1 LAHSL
6 DDLVKQ
12 GKVLYLGVSDT
23 PAWIVSQFNQYAKD
37 HGLRPFSVYQGRW
50 SAADRDFEREVI
62 PMARTLGLALAPWGA
77 LGGGRF
83 KTEEQIEELK
93 IRNEQSRKPLMPRAD
108 GGAADRR
115 ITKVLDKIA
124 KAKGKNTGVTGIALA
139 YVMHKA
145 PDVFPIIG
153 GRKIQHLKENIA
165 ALNVRLTD
173 EEIKEIEDA
182 GPDFSM
188 GFPHD
193 FLGGGKGAQS
203 SADVLMLKLSGHID
217 FHEIRKVSAVL
228 RILLTRV
235 ANPSISIDATG
246 STASLRK
253 EFECFITNWR

>member
-1 LAHSL
+1 MAHSL

-12 GKVLYLGVSDT
+12 GKVLYLAVSDT
-23 PAWIVSQFNQYAKD
+23 PAWVVSQFNQYAKD
-37 HGLRPFSVYQGRW
+37 HGLRPFSIYQGRW
-50 SAADRDFEREVI
+50 SAAERDFEREII

-93 IRNEQSRKPLMPRAD
+93 KRNERGRQPFMAPSD

-124 KAKGKNTGVTGIALA
+124 KAKGGDTGVTGIALA

-145 PDVFPIIG
+145 PDVFPIVG

-165 ALNVRLTD
+165 ALKIRLTD

-182 GPDFSM
+182 GHDFTV
-188 GFPHD
+188 GFPHS
-193 FLGGGKGAQS
+193 FLGGGDKKPVQGPG
-203 SADVLMLKLSGHID
+203 DVAMLKRTGAID
-217 FHEIRKVSAVL
+217 VAEIRKVFALFCV
-228 RILLTRV
+228 
-235 ANPSISIDATG
+235 ID
-246 STASLRK
+246 
-253 EFECFITNWR
+253 